1 MKMNGQAIQIIM
13 YAIRK
18 SNTVNDKTTNLMK
31 DCQEQKKNSSKKC
44 RKLKT
49 VPYKIDKVL
58 RQLLTVKLTAKK

>member
-31 DCQEQKKNSSKKC
+31 DCQEQKK
-44 RKLKT
+44 LKQK
-49 VPYKIDKVL
+49 VPKIEDGAL
-58 RQLLTVKLTAKK
+58 